1 MCKRGKLKQFHKYMN
16 EIIEATEVMPSN
28 KKKIVP
34 PTQLISFLNITKL
47 LSDPKNEEIYVCR
60 SLNMDDILSI
70 VWKHSMCNITIFN
83 QYSELIITSA
93 ILLLVVIVTD
103 MNAQGFSSR
112 WYGARKLDLMKATVE
127 RKNDEFNRKIST
139 RILYVAKDQYLVRY

>member
-1 MCKRGKLKQFHKYMN
+1 MN
-16 EIIEATEVMPSN
+16 EIIEATDVMPSN
-28 KKKIVP
+28 KKEIVP

-60 SLNMDDILSI
+60 SLNMNDILSI
-70 VWKHSMCNITIFN
+70 VWKHSNILN
-83 QYSELIITSA
+83 
-93 ILLLVVIVTD
+93 D

-112 WYGARKLDLMKATVE
+112 WCGARKLDLMKATVE

-139 RILYVAKDQYLVRY
+139 RILYVVKDQYIESIIKDVVETLPRHQESIRSLT